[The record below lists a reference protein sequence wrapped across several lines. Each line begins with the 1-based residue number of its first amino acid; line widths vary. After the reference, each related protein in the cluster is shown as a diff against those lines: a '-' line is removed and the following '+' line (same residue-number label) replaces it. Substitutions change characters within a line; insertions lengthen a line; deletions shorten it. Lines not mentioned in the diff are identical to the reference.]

1 MFARCDNTHEKVKC
15 DFRIVQDGNDWLM
28 NYLKEDSRVVD
39 VDMKDMSNLLS
50 CEQPK
55 FDSLSEEFITRLK
68 QQDVGSLILKFVPSK
83 EDDIEITFLVSAWRG
98 QNACRLYLSRHERI
112 HHLNLINKPIP
123 EYLQLNKNTYNKKN
137 DNKQAQNDNKQAE
150 NDNKQ
155 AENDSTN
162 GKQAEVS
169 GEGSPISKKA
179 KLSGQDE
186 NGAQI
191 ENAAK

>member
-1 MFARCDNTHEKVKC
+1 MK
-15 DFRIVQDGNDWLM
+15 FRFLYPLGFI
-28 NYLKEDSRVVD
+28 NYFIYYLFIY
-39 VDMKDMSNLLS
+39 NLVI
-50 CEQPK
+50 
-55 FDSLSEEFITRLK
+55 FYFR
-68 QQDVGSLILKFVPSK
+68 
-83 EDDIEITFLVSAWRG
+83 DDIEITFLVSAWRG

-137 DNKQAQNDNKQAE
+137 DNKQAQKQVEDKQAE
-150 NDNKQ
+150 KQAQNDN
-155 AENDSTN
+155 TN

-169 GEGSPISKKA
+169 GEESPVSKKA

-186 NGAQI
+186 NDAKS